1 LRLLFILPEYRKEP
15 AGGIRT
21 FYCNLLPALAKAGC
35 RVKVLVV
42 HRGMFDAPPFTDEG
56 GVEVEYLRSA
66 IFEKHSRSVAASYM
80 DGYPALGHFVP
91 MGLAAYEQAEA
102 GEGYDLVELTDWPLY
117 FLPWVCRGSK
127 APFTI
132 SLHSSIGQMR
142 FYGQPRGGEMETQF
156 IRLLEAAA
164 FSAAASVHTNSNL
177 NARYWEGITNR
188 KVDVLLPMLRPEN
201 PTTENTGST
210 EVEAGWRLAGQS
222 VDSESASLPSKF
234 VDSSVS
240 ESITRSGSGPASSPA
255 SSYSPTVTKPEVP
268 LLNSGRSTLDSAPR
282 LRGAV
287 FARLQNWKGA
297 EVLCEALRLVP
308 EVSVEWYGRTVTGTD
323 GKRSY
328 AEELEEKFPDIF
340 GNQLLHIGE
349 VSREEASRA
358 MRSVD
363 FVCVPSLWDVF
374 NLTVVEAMQQGAVV
388 ICSRQAGAEMLVA
401 DGRNAFLFDPSSPKN
416 LVELLR
422 HIAGLSIERREEIG
436 NAAKQTI
443 LENLDLASL
452 TEARM
457 CFYRSIL
464 DASPSPAASSFLKSL
479 CNFPESPIRKRR
491 TIRSKVANIL
501 QRLPVFQARGG
512 N

>member
-1 LRLLFILPEYRKEP
+1 LDKPSGDAFSNPFASELARDSENTSLISSADNPSS
-15 AGGIRT
+15 
-21 FYCNLLPALAKAGC
+21 LPATS
-35 RVKVLVV
+35 
-42 HRGMFDAPPFTDEG
+42 HPQPDTAPE
-56 GVEVEYLRSA
+56 A
-66 IFEKHSRSVAASYM
+66 Q
-80 DGYPALGHFVP
+80 AL
-91 MGLAAYEQAEA
+91 
-102 GEGYDLVELTDWPLY
+102 D
-117 FLPWVCRGSK
+117 
-127 APFTI
+127 
-132 SLHSSIGQMR
+132 
-142 FYGQPRGGEMETQF
+142 
-156 IRLLEAAA
+156 
-164 FSAAASVHTNSNL
+164 
-177 NARYWEGITNR
+177 
-188 KVDVLLPMLRPEN
+188 
-201 PTTENTGST
+201 
-210 EVEAGWRLAGQS
+210 
-222 VDSESASLPSKF
+222 
-234 VDSSVS
+234 
-240 ESITRSGSGPASSPA
+240 
-255 SSYSPTVTKPEVP
+255 
-268 LLNSGRSTLDSAPR
+268 SGRSTLAPLPR

-340 GNQLLHIGE
+340 GNQLLHRGE
-349 VSREEASRA
+349 VSHEEASRA

-401 DGRNAFLFDPSSPKN
+401 DGRNAFLFDPSSPKS

-436 NAAKQTI
+436 NAARQTI

-491 TIRSKVANIL
+491 TIRSKVATIL

>member
-1 LRLLFILPEYRKEP
+1 
-15 AGGIRT
+15 
-21 FYCNLLPALAKAGC
+21 
-35 RVKVLVV
+35 VLVV

-117 FLPWVCRGSK
+117 FLPWVGYGARV
-127 APFTI
+127 PFTI

-142 FYGQPRGGEMETQF
+142 DFEPMPGWEMETHF
-156 IRLLEAAA
+156 IRLLEAAS
-164 FSAAASVHTNSNL
+164 FSAAPSVHTNSNL

-188 KVDVLLPMLRPEN
+188 KVDVLLPLLRQDRTTKGTNQHERGN
-201 PTTENTGST
+201 ADLTTEDTIERQGGREMEQPEVGPKGEGVGMT
-210 EVEAGWRLAGQS
+210 ESKSAEGEAGQS
-222 VDSESASLPSKF
+222 LAVQAGASESDSLASKLADSPASELPN
-234 VDSSVS
+234 
-240 ESITRSGSGPASSPA
+240 RSAVGPASAAFLDSR
-255 SSYSPTVTKPEVP
+255 
-268 LLNSGRSTLDSAPR
+268 RSTLDSRPCV
-282 LRGAV
+282 RGAV
-287 FARLQNWKGA
+287 FARLQNLKGA
-297 EVLCEALRLVP
+297 ELLCEALRLVP

-340 GNQLLHIGE
+340 GSQLLHIGE

-401 DGRNAFLFDPSSPKN
+401 DGRNAFLFDPSSPEN
-416 LVELLR
+416 LVEVLR
-422 HIAGLSIERREEIG
+422 QVAGLSIERREEIG
-436 NAAKQTI
+436 AAAKQTI

-452 TEARM
+452 TEARVS
-457 CFYRSIL
+457 FYRSIL
-464 DASPSPAASSFLKSL
+464 DASPSHAASSFLKSL
-479 CNFPESPIRKRR
+479 CNFPDSPIRKRR